1 MTAETL
7 GSARTCVDCAAVA
20 DCHWLPQWVYVKD
33 TCNHVLRFENL
44 ESDFSELMQ
53 RFSSTVSDS
62 SKIPSYAFSRTEPAQ
77 VSECGS
83 LTKDD
88 LDLKSRTLLATVFA
102 EDYRRF
108 GYELPDASTSKS
120 ALATML
126 QDDKKLRARARELLV
141 TLKRF
146 RSEKGATRLHS
157 QQASHRVLKPQ

>member
-1 MTAETL
+1 MKRFAPKL
-7 GSARTCVDCAAVA
+7 AVAAVVGA
-20 DCHWLPQWVYVKD
+20 SLGLAGPAVAQTPTPGGILNFVVG
-33 TCNHVLRFENL
+33 
-44 ESDFSELMQ
+44 
-53 RFSSTVSDS
+53 

-126 QDDKKLRARARELLV
+126 QDDKKLQRNILSKCREIP
-141 TLKRF
+141 R
-146 RSEKGATRLHS
+146 
-157 QQASHRVLKPQ
+157 